1 MRELQSEME
10 FFDEPDPVASA
21 SSLRN
26 IPCSIGVATSGAGVF
41 PTTNMTKVTNEL
53 GVVTTI
59 ILSSYQD
66 RHFLLITQTGKFG
79 SMLTSWSEDRLDGS
93 SKLYKSH
100 VLLGKRDDE
109 LLNVFAKEI
118 MQIISPRSTL
128 PLLLSIALDDEN
140 GRNAET
146 FKTILES
153 VRAIF

>member
-1 MRELQSEME
+1 MSE
-10 FFDEPDPVASA
+10 FFDEPDAVASSA
-21 SSLRN
+21 SKLRD
-26 IPCSIGVATSGAGVF
+26 IPCTIGVVTSGATSGLF
-41 PTTNMTKVTNEL
+41 PATNSTKVTNAH

-59 ILSSYQD
+59 VLSSYQD

-79 SMLTSWSEDRLDGS
+79 SLLTSWCEDRLDGS

-118 MQIISPRSTL
+118 MQIISLRSTL

-140 GRNAET
+140 GRDAET

-153 VRAIF
+153 VRAIV